1 MVQGLHMVVATA
13 GRLKDLLQKKRM
25 SLDCC
30 RYLCL
35 DEADRMLD
43 MGSEEDIREV
53 CRTRLAW
60 QLAHRR
66 RCRCLMH
73 SSHLPC

>member
-1 MVQGLHMVVATA
+1 MVVATA

-25 SLDCC
+25 NMDAC

-53 CRTRLAW
+53 CLGSMMLGTAVRAC
-60 QLAHRR
+60 ARR
-66 RCRCLMH
+66 HHAVCHKTACMGANA
-73 SSHLPC
+73 

>member
-1 MVQGLHMVVATA
+1 MVVATA

-25 SLDCC
+25 NMDAC

-43 MGSEEDIREV
+43 MGSEDDIREV
-53 CRTRLAW
+53 SHGSTELCLA
-60 QLAHRR
+60 
-66 RCRCLMH
+66 
-73 SSHLPC
+73 